1 MVQYV
6 IGVDLGGTFTKLA
19 ALDRQGKVLGRR
31 KVLTGSHED
40 GEKILANLAS
50 VTTELCRELPDRKP
64 LAVGIGVPGI
74 LDLDGG
80 LLVKSPNLSR
90 LEGSPLRDWLAEALL
105 CPVIL
110 ENDANAAAVGE
121 KWLGAGRKIESFLF
135 ITLGTGVGGGLIL
148 DGQLWKG
155 VKGRAGEFG
164 HLIVEPDGLPC
175 GCGGRGCLE
184 TYASATGIVRMA
196 REAIG
201 AGRPSLIRELAGEQ
215 PDAIDSELVGYA
227 AKHGDPVALEIYRQV
242 GRYLGIAITD
252 VVNLLDLHHFILGGG
267 VSHALPLFA
276 GYLRDEVRLRTFG
289 IAVEEIRIMQA
300 KCGEDAGLLGAGYLA
315 LEMVT
320 TRGRTLSGKG

>member
-1 MVQYV
+1 MAQYV
-6 IGVDLGGTFTKLA
+6 IGVDLGGTFIKLA
-19 ALDRQGKVLGRR
+19 AFDSRGRVLGRR
-31 KVLTGSHED
+31 RVLTGSHEN

-50 VTTELCRELPDRKP
+50 VTADLCRELPDRKP
-64 LAVGIGVPGI
+64 LAVGVGVPGI
-74 LDLDGG
+74 LDLDRG

-90 LEGSPLRDWLAEALL
+90 LEGSPLRDWLAEVLS

-121 KWLGAGRKIESFLF
+121 KWLGAGRRLESFLF
-135 ITLGTGVGGGLIL
+135 VTLGTGVGGGLIL
-148 DGQLWKG
+148 DGKLWKG
-155 VKGRAGEFG
+155 VRGGAGEFG
-164 HLIVEPDGLPC
+164 HLVVEPDGPPC

-184 TYASATGIVRMA
+184 TYASATGIARMA

-201 AGRPSLIRELAGEQ
+201 ARRPSLIRELAGEQ
-215 PDAIDSELVGYA
+215 PDAIDPELVSYA

-276 GYLRDEVRLRTFG
+276 GSLRDELRSRTFG
-289 IAVEEIRIMQA
+289 IAVEKIHIMQA
-300 KCGEDAGLLGAGYLA
+300 ECGEDAGLLGAGYLA
-315 LEMVT
+315 LGMVT
-320 TRGRTLSGKG
+320 TRGRTLERT